1 MTNLLKNINKNLEI
15 MNPRE
20 HSTIPDM
27 YIFYNVYKNKKYKAF
42 ENPCF
47 KQNPR
52 NPYEMTVNSILDRSV
67 YIVERKHSYLYDFTT
82 LCDYEDKA
90 K

>member
-1 MTNLLKNINKNLEI
+1 

-27 YIFYNVYKNKKYKAF
+27 YIFYYKNKKYKAF

-47 KQNPR
+47 FQNPC
-52 NPYEMTVNSILDRSV
+52 NPYEETANSILSPTV
-67 YIVERKHSYLYDFTT
+67 YIVERKHSYLYGLYN